1 MSGSMSGMW
10 KRGTVWIMRHRQTKG
25 PDTDRP
31 DLNNCATSRLYS
43 LLAVTSRSTF
53 TYAVVRVADKPSK
66 RIASV
71 SLWVQGHGP
80 VGADLHAVITLC
92 SKNHQFARELRG
104 RPREVEPKSTLS
116 YYFETE

>member
-1 MSGSMSGMW
+1 MRTSGSMSGMW

-25 PDTDRP
+25 PVTDRP
-31 DLNNCATSRLYS
+31 DLNNRATSRLYS

-53 TYAVVRVADKPSK
+53 TYAVVRVAGKPLK

-80 VGADLHAVITLC
+80 VRADLHAVITLC
-92 SKNHQFARELRG
+92 SKNHQFARELQG
-104 RPREVEPKSTLS
+104 
-116 YYFETE
+116 